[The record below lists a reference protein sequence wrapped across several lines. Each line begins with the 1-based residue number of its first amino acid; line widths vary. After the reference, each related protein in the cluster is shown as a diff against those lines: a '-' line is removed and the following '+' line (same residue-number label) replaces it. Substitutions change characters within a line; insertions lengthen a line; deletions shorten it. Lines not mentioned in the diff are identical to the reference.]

1 MPASEPVVESPAPPT
16 APAKRAC
23 ENCGAALLG
32 EHCYACGQPTKG
44 LIRQFSDILGDFMD
58 TVLNIDARIFRTVGP
73 LLAHPGRLSLE
84 YFAGHRV
91 RYVSPVRLFVFL
103 SIATFLVA
111 RLVAPDLK
119 VDNAGNAIELNIAD
133 DGSGVQRATTVA
145 DVVKQ
150 RDFAITQLDEAIKKG
165 GNVPGLKAGLQA
177 SQQAIRKQAA
187 ARIEQLEAGKPAA
200 GAHALPRSSHLPG
213 PPGTEGDNNDFNFNG
228 KAWDEK
234 SNPVVVGWLPA
245 AGNHWLNRMVGRAK
259 ANAKRIQNDPNAF
272 KNAVLG
278 AMPTALFLLLP
289 IFALLLKVAYVFKRR
304 LYMEHLIVALH
315 SHAFLCV
322 ATLILIALSELQSLI
337 GGTGGFLHGLT
348 NWASGAVWV
357 WMPTYLLIMQK
368 RIYGQGWIMTL
379 MKFLSLG
386 LVYVVLLS
394 LGLAATMLATLVW
407 M

>member
-1 MPASEPVVESPAPPT
+1 MPASEPVAESSTPPAT
-16 APAKRAC
+16 PARAC

-111 RLVAPDLK
+111 RMVAPDLK
-119 VDNAGNAIELNIAD
+119 TDGQGNGLQLHVAGPSSD
-133 DGSGVQRATTVA
+133 VQGAATVA
-145 DVVKQ
+145 EVEKQ
-150 RDFAITQLDEAIKKG
+150 RDLALAKLDEAIKKG
-165 GNVPGLKAGLQA
+165 AEVPGLKEGLQA
-177 SQQAIRKQAA
+177 SQKAIRDQAA
-187 ARIEQLEAGKPAA
+187 ARIKQLQAGKPAA
-200 GAHALPRSSHLPG
+200 GAGTLPGRSDVPG
-213 PPGTEGDNNDFNFNG
+213 PPGTEGDDNDFKFND
-228 KAWDEK
+228 KPWDER
-234 SNPVVVGWLPA
+234 SNPVVVSWLPA

-289 IFALLLKVAYVFKRR
+289 IFALLLKFAYLFKRR
-304 LYMEHLIVALH
+304 LYMEHLIVGLH
-315 SHAFLCV
+315 SHAFLCI
-322 ATLILIALSELQSLI
+322 ATLILIGLSEFQSLV
-337 GGTGGFLHGLT
+337 GAGFLHGLAA
-348 NWASGAVWV
+348 WGSGAVWI
-357 WMPTYLLIMQK
+357 WMPTYLLITQK
-368 RIYGQGWIMTL
+368 RIYGQGWIVTL
-379 MKFLSLG
+379 MKFLSIG

>member
-1 MPASEPVVESPAPPT
+1 MSASDPVAESTAAPT
-16 APAKRAC
+16 APARTC

-44 LIRQFSDILGDFMD
+44 LIRQFSDILGDFFD
-58 TVLNIDARIFRTVGP
+58 TVLNIDARIFRTLGP

-111 RLVAPDLK
+111 KLVAPDLK
-119 VDNAGNAIELNIAD
+119 VDNAGGGLQLNVAD
-133 DGSGVQRATTVA
+133 DGNSLQHATTVA
-145 DVVKQ
+145 EVVKQ
-150 RDFAITQLDEAIKKG
+150 RDFAIAQLDEAIKKG
-165 GNVPGLKAGLQA
+165 DTIPGLKVGLQA
-177 SQQAIRKQAA
+177 SQKAIRNQAA
-187 ARIEQLEAGKPAA
+187 ARIAQLQSAHPPANNGVSPA
-200 GAHALPRSSHLPG
+200 PSTAPT
-213 PPGTEGDNNDFNFNG
+213 PPGAQDEDNDFNFNG
-228 KAWDEK
+228 TAWDET
-234 SNPVVVGWLPA
+234 SNPARIGWLGDT
-245 AGNHWLNRMVGRAK
+245 GNRWFNQLIGRAK
-259 ANAKRIQNDPNAF
+259 TNSERIQHDPNAF

-289 IFALLLKVAYVFKRR
+289 IFAVLLKIAYVFKRR

-315 SHAFLCV
+315 SHAFLCI
-322 ATLILIALSELQSLI
+322 ATLILIAVSELQSWI
-337 GGTGGFLHGLT
+337 GGSGGFLHGLT
-348 NWASGAVWV
+348 NWVAVAVWV

-379 MKFLSLG
+379 MKFFSLG
-386 LVYVVLLS
+386 LIYAVLLS
-394 LGLAATMLATLVW
+394 LGVAATMLATLVW